1 MGCEYHA
8 IVIGGGHAGA
18 EAAWAASRLG
28 AKTALITLD
37 PDRTGQMSCNPA
49 IGGLA
54 KGQMV
59 REVDALGGL
68 MGIATDNTAIQFRML
83 NRSKGPAVWGPRAQ
97 ADKYKYA
104 REVQRL
110 LATCPNLDIIPG
122 EIADIDDVHPIP
134 GAEAFLRDLP
144 ADRWAVVTSAQRDLA
159 LSRLTAAGLPIPTV
173 LVTAE
178 DVSRG
183 KPAPDGYVLA
193 AQRLGVSVD
202 ACLVFEDAPAGVLA
216 GEAAGAQVIVIT
228 AAHRHP
234 FETAHPTLADYS
246 GVQVKLG
253 PDGLRLSKA

>member
-1 MGCEYHA
+1 MIPTSAFAAFLFDMDGTVTNSIAATER
-8 IVIGGGHAGA
+8 VWT
-18 EAAWAASRLG
+18 AWARRHG
-28 AKTALITLD
+28 LD
-37 PDRTGQMSCNPA
+37 VETFLPTIHGVRAEETIRRQNLTDVDIA
-49 IGGLA
+49 HEVAAVLA
-54 KGQMV
+54 
-59 REVDALGGL
+59 
-68 MGIATDNTAIQFRML
+68 
-83 NRSKGPAVWGPRAQ
+83 
-97 ADKYKYA
+97 
-104 REVQRL
+104 
-110 LATCPNLDIIPG
+110 G

-193 AQRLGVSVD
+193 AQRLGVAAD

-216 GEAAGAQVIVIT
+216 GESAGAQVIVIT

-234 FETAHPTLADYS
+234 FETEHPTLADYS
-246 GVQVKLG
+246 DIRIKIG
-253 PDGLRLSKA
+253 PDGLRLSKV